1 MVAALRVFEHY
12 RFQYRRLWRASVFGT
27 FVVPLLYL
35 AAMGFGVGRLVDA
48 RSGAAASLG
57 GVDYLDFL
65 APGLL
70 AAACLLTAM
79 SLCTYQVLGSF
90 KWDRL
95 YHAMVATPLDARAV
109 VNGHLL
115 WVGLRV
121 LLSAGAYLVAMLI
134 FGAVHSWWALLAL
147 PIGVLTGWAFAA
159 PITALSACLETDSG
173 FSLVNRLGI
182 IPVFLFSG
190 TFFPIDQLPAALRW
204 LAYLVPLWH
213 GVAAIRGCTL
223 GQVSVLGL
231 LGHVGALVVWLG
243 AGWALA
249 VWRFRVRLER

>member
-48 RSGAAASLG
+48 RSGTTASLG
-57 GVDYLDFL
+57 GVGYLDFL

-121 LLSAGAYLVAMLI
+121 LMTAAAYVLAMLV
-134 FGAVHSWWALLAL
+134 FGAVHSWWTVLAL

-159 PITALSACLETDSG
+159 PVTALSAALETDSG
-173 FSLVNRLGI
+173 FSLVNRFGV
-182 IPVFLFSG
+182 IPMFLFSG
-190 TFFPIDQLPAALRW
+190 TFFPIGQLPGSVRW
-204 LAYLVPLWH
+204 LAYLLPLWH
-213 GVAAIRGCTL
+213 GVTAIRSCTL
-223 GQVSVLGL
+223 GQVHVLAVLGH
-231 LGHVGALVVWLG
+231 LGVLALWLV
-243 AGWALA
+243 AGWLVA